1 MLSILLGLYT
11 AHLTPGYY
19 NDNNQLVAAKYDNY
33 IAGTM
38 TNSYYRRSYLAGYDV
53 EGGKSWGVI
62 LGAATGYDYDCLAV
76 VCKDADR
83 DNDDIMPI
91 VAPYYRYGP
100 VIGLVQG
107 NAFTLILEIEL

>member
-1 MLSILLGLYT
+1 MLSLLLGLYT

-19 NDNNQLVAAKYDNY
+19 NNDNQLIAAKYDNY

-38 TNSYYRRSYLAGYDV
+38 ENSYHRRSYLAGYDV
-53 EGGKSWGVI
+53 AGGNNWGII
-62 LGAATGYDYDCLAV
+62 LGAASGYDYDCLAV

-83 DNDDIMPI
+83 DSDDIMPI
-91 VAPYYRYGP
+91 VAPYYTYKA
-100 VIGLVQG
+100 VSAVVQG